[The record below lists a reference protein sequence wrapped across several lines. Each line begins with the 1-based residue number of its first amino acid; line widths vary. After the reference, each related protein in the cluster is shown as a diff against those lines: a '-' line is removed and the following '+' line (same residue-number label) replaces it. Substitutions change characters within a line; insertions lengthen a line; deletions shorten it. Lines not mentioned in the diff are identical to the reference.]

1 MKMINLRLDKEF
13 YDEVI
18 KPIANERGITQSDTL
33 KALVRKLKFQRKLSD
48 YAVDCEIFKS
58 ENRKSFGIPCRE
70 EDVKLF
76 EDFRTMF
83 APEESSS
90 QQKSVKSNMYIKDE
104 LYGLFYNYSDDHMIE
119 LARKYGHANSEI
131 DIFKNDN
138 FTFYV
143 TSADMEFVETVKSD
157 YSINLLIQKYL
168 GILNSKSYNIYK
180 DIVESNGIFESHP
193 NCKELSSGKGLLNS
207 VRFSLNILTYKDMNC
222 EAKRYFTKT
231 HKLLNACLYYVKQH
245 LEDFEDCKIIEKT
258 LQRKHVGIYM
268 YNEIIEKYDI
278 KNSLDL
284 KSVFEKINI
293 DKLEEHV
300 KLNKQDFLPVYTTE
314 RTRMDFIISSIDNA
328 DFYRLHKIRK
338 AFTIGWADIVRVAL
352 EKDLLK
358 K

>member
-58 ENRKSFGIPCRE
+58 ENMKSFGIPCRE

-131 DIFKNDN
+131 DIFKNNN

-168 GILNSKSYNIYK
+168 GILNSKSYNIYIK
-180 DIVESNGIFESHP
+180 I
-193 NCKELSSGKGLLNS
+193 
-207 VRFSLNILTYKDMNC
+207 SLNLMEYLKVIRI
-222 EAKRYFTKT
+222 AK
-231 HKLLNACLYYVKQH
+231 N
-245 LEDFEDCKIIEKT
+245 
-258 LQRKHVGIYM
+258 
-268 YNEIIEKYDI
+268 
-278 KNSLDL
+278 
-284 KSVFEKINI
+284 
-293 DKLEEHV
+293 
-300 KLNKQDFLPVYTTE
+300 
-314 RTRMDFIISSIDNA
+314 
-328 DFYRLHKIRK
+328 
-338 AFTIGWADIVRVAL
+338 
-352 EKDLLK
+352 
-358 K
+358 